1 MPFSLLSL
9 ARETFLSK
17 GTTESDRERE
27 NFEFPPLF
35 SLGTKTDTNRPPPP
49 SFVLLHPP
57 PPPPCRELNFYS
69 CTNDAAIFRSLK
81 WALKLSGQFRR
92 EDVLLFSKPAKG
104 VASFASPVCIGIN
117 EPRFSV
123 PFLRNVVN
131 SFLPTRAS
139 CRLLPNI
146 NATNNNNS
154 PLPPPPLSPPRL
166 SDLASLDHDPRFH
179 SGFLTFP
186 PPPSKEERK
195 RGGRIAKRS
204 ARNHVRWRE
213 GKPINS
219 GRAYG

>member
-49 SFVLLHPP
+49 PPSFSLHPS

-154 PLPPPPLSPPRL
+154 PLPPPPLPPSALSITIHDFIRGFNISPP
-166 SDLASLDHDPRFH
+166 
-179 SGFLTFP
+179 P

>member
-17 GTTESDRERE
+17 GTTESDRERERE

-154 PLPPPPLSPPRL
+154 PLPPPP
-166 SDLASLDHDPRFH
+166 
-179 SGFLTFP
+179 P
-186 PPPSKEERK
+186 PPLGSVISPLSITIHDSI
-195 RGGRIAKRS
+195 RGF
-204 ARNHVRWRE
+204 
-213 GKPINS
+213 
-219 GRAYG
+219 

>member
-49 SFVLLHPP
+49 PSFSLHPS

-154 PLPPPPLSPPRL
+154 PLPPPPPSPPRL

-179 SGFLTFP
+179 SGFLTF

>member
-154 PLPPPPLSPPRL
+154 PPLPPPPASPLGSVISSLSITI
-166 SDLASLDHDPRFH
+166 HDSIR
-179 SGFLTFP
+179 GF
-186 PPPSKEERK
+186 
-195 RGGRIAKRS
+195 
-204 ARNHVRWRE
+204 
-213 GKPINS
+213 
-219 GRAYG
+219 